1 MSENSLITD
10 STQNSINAISE
21 SINKILDG
29 LENGER
35 ATLHDI
41 IDKVIAETGVQI
53 SMANG
58 LVPTLVRNYPGVEI
72 EKGRNGGVFKGGKPK
87 HIDARPRCDT
97 CHQVVRVKP
106 ATE

>member
-35 ATLHDI
+35 VTLHDI

-87 HIDARPRCDT
+87 HIDERPRCET